1 MLTQL
6 LKDLAAKRAVSQAA
20 YKKNTAAKRA
30 ASRAAYEN
38 PAPTRAVAKAFS
50 QVAYARNS
58 AL

>member
-30 ASRAAYEN
+30 ASRAA
-38 PAPTRAVAKAFS
+38 
-50 QVAYARNS
+50 
-58 AL
+58 